1 MTQSLATL
9 AALLVGATLF
19 LSTPGYADEAEVD
32 QQIEALLG
40 DPRTFRSTI
49 ADLQRRVADED
60 SIAVSAFISY
70 PITVS
75 INGMR
80 KTLRQ
85 AEDLEEYYGDIF
97 TPDIV
102 EVIVNQDY
110 GSLFVNSDGVM
121 FGNGEVWMSAVCLDD
136 GCAEVEAQIIAIQ
149 AVE

>member
-1 MTQSLATL
+1 MMRSRATL
-9 AALLVGATLF
+9 ATLLVGATLF
-19 LSTPGYADEAEVD
+19 FPAPSSADEADID

-40 DPRTFRSTI
+40 DPQIFRSTI
-49 ADLQRRVADED
+49 ADLQQRVADED

-75 INGMR
+75 IDGKR

-110 GSLFVNSDGVM
+110 GNLFVNGDGVM
-121 FGNGEVWMSAVCLDD
+121 FGSGEVWMSAVCLDD
-136 GCAEVEAQIIAIQ
+136 GCNEIEAKIITIQ
-149 AVE
+149 AAE